1 MGYTFHFRDVFAA
14 QDALLAGLALTLQ
27 LTATTIVFGFLIGLA
42 VALASVYGPR
52 WAKALAQ
59 GYVEVIRNT
68 PLLVQLFVV
77 FFGLPSIGLKLNE
90 IPVATIGLAINLGAY
105 AAEILRAGIES
116 IPRSQ
121 TEAGI
126 ALGLTRAQIFRHI
139 VFIPALRNVY
149 PSLTSQFI
157 LLMLATSVA
166 SQIAAPELFYAGS
179 IIQSRTYRDFEV
191 YTVIAVVYLVLALLL
206 RVLLISGYRALF
218 RRRR

>member
-14 QDALLAGLALTLQ
+14 QDALLSGLALTLQ
-27 LTATTIVFGFLIGLA
+27 LTATTIVAGFVIGLG
-42 VALASVYGPR
+42 VAAAAVYGPR
-52 WAKALAQ
+52 LGRGGGGAS
-59 GYVEVIRNT
+59 VEAIRNT

-77 FFGLPSIGLKLNE
+77 FFGLPSIGIKLDI

-105 AAEILRAGIES
+105 ASEIIRAGIES
-116 IPRSQ
+116 IPKSQ
-121 TEAGI
+121 VEAAV
-126 ALGLTRAQIFRHI
+126 ALGLTGRQVFRHI
-139 VFIPALRNVY
+139 ILVPALKNVY

-191 YTVIAVVYLVLALLL
+191 YTVIAVAYLALALLL
-206 RVLLISGYRALF
+206 RIVFALCYRLLV
-218 RRRR
+218 RRR